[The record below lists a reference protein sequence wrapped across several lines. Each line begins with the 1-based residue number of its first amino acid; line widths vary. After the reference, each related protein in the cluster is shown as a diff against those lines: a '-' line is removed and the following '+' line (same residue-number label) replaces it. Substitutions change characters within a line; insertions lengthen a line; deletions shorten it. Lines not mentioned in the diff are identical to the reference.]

1 MKSISEYLN
10 ESLLLEA
17 DVIDQELAQE
27 CIDWVLDNYLDY
39 SSPIKPTKIKVDKK
53 LSSDG
58 KIVLKTTS
66 KAITLKESAT
76 SITNG
81 KFVWDKVYKGDMF
94 CVWKNDNITS
104 LEGCPD
110 KIENGDFYCNNCKNL
125 TTLEGG
131 PSYVRAVYNC
141 SNCENL
147 EDLSG
152 VAKYAQT
159 FKCENCNKLES
170 LIGLTDTV
178 YNVVCDNCPN
188 LKRLFLSRSSIT
200 SLSCCNCPKLD
211 LSFPKLILKDLK
223 CWGTKFTK
231 DLIQRHCKVN
241 GTIYT
246 EKP

>member
-1 MKSISEYLN
+1 MKNISEYLN

-17 DVIDQELAQE
+17 DIIDQELAKE
-27 CIDWVLDNYLDY
+27 CIDWILDNYLDY
-39 SSPIKPTKIKVDKK
+39 HSPIKPNKLKVDKK
-53 LSSDG
+53 LNSDG
-58 KIVLKTTS
+58 KIIIKTNLKG
-66 KAITLKESAT
+66 ITLKSSAT

-94 CVWKNDNITS
+94 CVWKNDNITN

-110 KIENGDFYCNNCKNL
+110 KIENGDFYCNDCKNL
-125 TTLEGG
+125 KTLDGG
-131 PSYVRAVYNC
+131 PSYVSEVYDC

-147 EDLSG
+147 ENLLG
-152 VAKYAQT
+152 AARHART
-159 FKCENCNKLES
+159 FNCENCNKLES
-170 LIGLTDTV
+170 LIELADTV
-178 YNVVCDNCPN
+178 YNVICDNCSN

-200 SLSCCNCPKLD
+200 SLSCCNCPKLSN

-246 EKP
+246 